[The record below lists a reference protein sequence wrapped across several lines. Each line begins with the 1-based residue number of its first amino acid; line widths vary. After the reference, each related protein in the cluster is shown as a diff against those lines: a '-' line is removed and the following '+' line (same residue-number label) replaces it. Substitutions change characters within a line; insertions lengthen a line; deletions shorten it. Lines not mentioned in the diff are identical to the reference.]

1 VPAAVGPAAALAGES
16 AKTKAAAKSAKSSPK
31 VPPAK
36 VPAPKPEAAKSAA
49 AKQAAGAKPVVETS
63 KSAVAA
69 AARAGTATKPNDIS
83 SYSAAVRWLLE
94 RADVERMRVVKYT
107 EDTFKLDRM
116 QALLQR
122 LGNPHQQFRSVHV
135 TGTNGKGSTTAM
147 IAAMLQECGYAVG
160 LYTSPHLVDLRERSS
175 TIKNQEILTGDKV
188 SVRLSLLVSFR
199 VTDPKAALLNVTNY
213 EDRLYEDVQ
222 LSARRFLATRSLD
235 QILKDRNELSEAI
248 QSDISG
254 PAMRFGVTVLRA
266 DVKDIIFPGQ
276 LRELMNKVI
285 ETERQA
291 EANLIAAKSRAEIA
305 GLDAQSRAQ
314 VASVEAKTALEHQQ
328 QKLELDQ
335 AFATVLEQNPS
346 LVRVKELEAFKDLGQ
361 AAQTHFYVGVDRL
374 KRDA

>member
-1 VPAAVGPAAALAGES
+1 MKITVTIKQGFTGLLFENGVLARELPPGRHTAGTVFGPAP
-16 AKTKAAAKSAKSSPK
+16 T
-31 VPPAK
+31 
-36 VPAPKPEAAKSAA
+36 
-49 AKQAAGAKPVVETS
+49 VE
-63 KSAVAA
+63 
-69 AARAGTATKPNDIS
+69 
-83 SYSAAVRWLLE
+83 
-94 RADVERMRVVKYT
+94 
-107 EDTFKLDRM
+107 
-116 QALLQR
+116 
-122 LGNPHQQFRSVHV
+122 
-135 TGTNGKGSTTAM
+135 
-147 IAAMLQECGYAVG
+147 
-160 LYTSPHLVDLRERSS
+160 LVDLRERSS

-254 PAMRFGVTVLRA
+254 PAMKFGVTVLRA

-305 GLDAQSRAQ
+305 NLDAQSRAQ
-314 VASVEAKTALEHQQ
+314 VAAVEAKTALENQQ
-328 QKLELDQ
+328 KKLELDQ
-335 AFATVLEQNPS
+335 AFATLLEKNPT
-346 LVRVKELEAFKDLGQ
+346 LVRVKELEAFKDMGK

>member
-1 VPAAVGPAAALAGES
+1 MKLTITVKQGFTGLLFEEGVLTRSLEPGRHTVGRFFGE
-16 AKTKAAAKSAKSSPK
+16 
-31 VPPAK
+31 
-36 VPAPKPEAAKSAA
+36 APTV
-49 AKQAAGAKPVVETS
+49 Q
-63 KSAVAA
+63 
-69 AARAGTATKPNDIS
+69 
-83 SYSAAVRWLLE
+83 
-94 RADVERMRVVKYT
+94 
-107 EDTFKLDRM
+107 
-116 QALLQR
+116 
-122 LGNPHQQFRSVHV
+122 
-135 TGTNGKGSTTAM
+135 
-147 IAAMLQECGYAVG
+147 
-160 LYTSPHLVDLRERSS
+160 LVDLRERSS

-199 VTDPKAALLNVTNY
+199 VTDPKAAVLNVANY

-254 PAMRFGVTVLRA
+254 PAKQFGVTVLRA

-276 LRELMNKVI
+276 LRELMNRVI

-305 GLDAQSRAQ
+305 SLDAASRAE
-314 VASVEAKTALEHQQ
+314 VMTLEAKTARENQEK
-328 QKLELDQ
+328 KLQLDQ
-335 AFATVLEQNPS
+335 AFAELIEKNPS
-346 LVRVKELEAFKDLGQ
+346 LVRVKELEALKDMGK